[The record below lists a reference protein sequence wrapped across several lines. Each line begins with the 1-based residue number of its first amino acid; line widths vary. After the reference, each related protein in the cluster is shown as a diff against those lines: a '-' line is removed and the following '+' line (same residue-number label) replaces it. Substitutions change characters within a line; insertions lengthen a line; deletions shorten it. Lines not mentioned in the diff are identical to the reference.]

1 MIEFLVNLME
11 GIQTAMALGGKD
23 LFQMMI
29 NNRFAAH
36 VMVLAAGFE
45 FVWILTEI
53 ILEDDFAGGVGQ
65 FIKGVLVASFCWILI
80 QPANYDKIAGGI
92 TRASDLIV
100 AQIGSVSKGG
110 AQTPMQIIAES
121 IGNGMQL
128 RGDYS
133 ASASPYATAN
143 PNSPSAKAAA
153 ALPMPGLP

>member
-1 MIEFLVNLME
+1 MIEFVGFLVNLIE

-45 FVWILTEI
+45 FIWILTEI
-53 ILEDDFAGGVGQ
+53 ILEDDFAGGTGQ
-65 FIKGVLVASFCWILI
+65 FIKGVLVASFCWVLI
-80 QPANYDKIAGGI
+80 QPSNYDKIAGGI
-92 TRASDLIV
+92 TRASDVIV

-121 IGNGMQL
+121 IGNGMRL
-128 RGDYS
+128 KGDYT
-133 ASASPYATAN
+133 PKL
-143 PNSPSAKAAA
+143 PNTPSEIAKD
-153 ALPMPGLP
+153 ALPLPGKP